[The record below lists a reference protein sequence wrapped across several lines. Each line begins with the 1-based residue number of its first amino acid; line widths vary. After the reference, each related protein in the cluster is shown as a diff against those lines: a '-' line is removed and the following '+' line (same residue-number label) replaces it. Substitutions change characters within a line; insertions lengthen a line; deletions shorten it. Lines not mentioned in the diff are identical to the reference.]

1 MLSCAQEL
9 KRRVVASANASFA
22 FMVFEF
28 ISAEMLVARGKS
40 SGERGLEK
48 NGKSGGGGRKPPPH
62 LRMRFLACGRIFPYP
77 VIDERMVSHTQGA
90 AGRAGGF

>member
-9 KRRVVASANASFA
+9 KRREVANANASFD

-40 SGERGLEK
+40 SGERGWEK
-48 NGKSGGGGRKPPPH
+48 TSARGLALGKRH
-62 LRMRFLACGRIFPYP
+62 HIYA
-77 VIDERMVSHTQGA
+77 
-90 AGRAGGF
+90 